1 MSQTLTTLLNMDLK
15 SMIKEENRD
24 DITLLQYKTYRE
36 TKFVIKQQKYSP
48 YNAQNIPN
56 IYNKN
61 DTMRFQCNN
70 KLMVICLTQ
79 M

>member
-1 MSQTLTTLLNMDLK
+1 MDLK

-48 YNAQNIPN
+48 YNA
-56 IYNKN
+56 
-61 DTMRFQCNN
+61 
-70 KLMVICLTQ
+70 
-79 M
+79 